1 MISYLRI
8 NGDEA
13 NLLNMRWRCLIIDDD
28 PILLMIIKRWI
39 DTVEQLELVSVCSSA
54 FQAIEIMKTERIDLL
69 FLDIQMPDLSG
80 TSFLRTLQHPPL
92 VIFMTAYKEFAAEAF
107 ELNAVDYLLK
117 PMSSERFFKAV
128 NKVIEN
134 GVPHEKEHD
143 VHAERECLYFK
154 ANRKTVKIFL
164 DEITYVES
172 AKDYIKIYRQ
182 AGGPLMVKHSLTAL
196 ATRLPRTLFV
206 RVHRSFIVAINKITA
221 FTNYDVEIGKIEI
234 PIGRQYLG
242 QWKRLSQTKKVLV

>member
-1 MISYLRI
+1 M
-8 NGDEA
+8 
-13 NLLNMRWRCLIIDDD
+13 
-28 PILLMIIKRWI
+28 
-39 DTVEQLELVSVCSSA
+39 VEQLEVVSVCSSA
-54 FQAIEIMKTERIDLL
+54 FQAIDIMKTERIDLL

-80 TSFLRTLQHPPL
+80 TSFLRTLQHPPR

-107 ELNAVDYLLK
+107 DLNAVDYLLK

-134 GVPHEKEHD
+134 GISHGKELDAHT
-143 VHAERECLYFK
+143 ERECLYFK
-154 ANRKTVKIFL
+154 ANRKTLKVFL

-182 AGGPLMVKHSLTAL
+182 PGAPVMVKHSLTAL
-196 ATRLPRTLFV
+196 AAKLPHNLFV

-221 FTNYDVEIGKIEI
+221 FTNYDIEIGKIEI

-242 QWKRLSQTKKVLV
+242 QWKRLSEAKNVLV